1 MPGTNTLCPRR
12 RRRLSQGCLQP
23 TRQLWH
29 DQTISRPTEKI
40 EPRAEAAQTL
50 DEEHRGTSSGLFS
63 GDIVYDDRL
72 LDDTHG
78 GDQKDYVA
86 TIARL
91 RDLPVTVVHPGHGS
105 SFDRTRLCEI
115 ADACTTARP

>member
-1 MPGTNTLCPRR
+1 MATGSSLLHLLGRTLGSVALYAP
-12 RRRLSQGCLQP
+12 
-23 TRQLWH
+23 
-29 DQTISRPTEKI
+29 
-40 EPRAEAAQTL
+40 
-50 DEEHRGTSSGLFS
+50 SGLFS

-72 LDDTHG
+72 LDDIHG

-105 SFDRTRLCEI
+105 SFDRTRPCEI

>member
-1 MPGTNTLCPRR
+1 MVTGSS
-12 RRRLSQGCLQP
+12 LSCTCSVAP
-23 TRQLWH
+23 SAA
-29 DQTISRPTEKI
+29 SRCTP
-40 EPRAEAAQTL
+40 P
-50 DEEHRGTSSGLFS
+50 SGLFS